1 MILSD
6 FRTVMG
12 FSTAMFW
19 HIRQKKTY
27 FAGKILNICQRNL
40 IQNPS
45 WSHNNS
51 QKPWNIKSNILF
63 LSLLYFW
70 CCLFYFQLQWMW
82 ITTDA
87 VFVLQ
92 GGGNNHIWYYMII
105 IQSSY
110 FPDIFLLYFIFLV
123 IETEHIMQLSKSP
136 TSPQTDFKM
145 LKANIICSPG
155 SACSNPRPHWGSQ
168 GSRKISCRLHSC

>member
-1 MILSD
+1 MRSTDVDQMLPNITRMFLRLSKTKSMTFRRSKTVSNILIRCLVVSDKVNIFCVCVWIHNFSTKPTKSFNMLILSD
-6 FRTVMG
+6 SRTVVV
-12 FSTAMFW
+12 FLTAMFW
-19 HIRQKKTY
+19 HIRQERTY
-27 FAGKILNICQRNL
+27 FAGKVLNFYQRNL

-87 VFVLQ
+87 VFAVQ
-92 GGGNNHIWYYMII
+92 GGGNNHIW
-105 IQSSY
+105 
-110 FPDIFLLYFIFLV
+110 
-123 IETEHIMQLSKSP
+123 
-136 TSPQTDFKM
+136 
-145 LKANIICSPG
+145 
-155 SACSNPRPHWGSQ
+155 
-168 GSRKISCRLHSC
+168 